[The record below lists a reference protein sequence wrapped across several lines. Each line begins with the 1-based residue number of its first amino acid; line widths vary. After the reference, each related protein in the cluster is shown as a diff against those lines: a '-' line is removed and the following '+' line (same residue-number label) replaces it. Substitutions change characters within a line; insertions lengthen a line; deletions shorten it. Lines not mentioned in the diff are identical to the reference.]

1 MTDNKNVPKII
12 ENSGLALHK
21 THNLLSITEKILAS
35 KRLTVVDDKQKILN
49 LLAEIMDARFKEG
62 YLEFKPNS
70 RYIIGEIR
78 KEFGAVA
85 ADSITIRQL
94 KGAYISFGLG
104 SNFEE
109 DVIKI
114 KSIEELYE
122 NTEQKIE
129 TLPLMCNAMETA
141 FKLGHIDF
149 KENAK
154 FVVDA
159 IRKQSAEAANL
170 IAIYQLKA
178 GYINYSQSGEVE
190 GTTQIQELTQYNS
203 IEDIYA

>member
-1 MTDNKNVPKII
+1 MTDNKNLPKII

-21 THNLLSITEKILAS
+21 TRSLLSITDKILAS
-35 KRLTVVDDKQKILN
+35 KTLAVVVDKQKILN

-70 RYIIGEIR
+70 RYILGEIR

-94 KGAYISFGLG
+94 KASYNCFGLG
-104 SNFEE
+104 VNCEE

-129 TLPLMCNAMETA
+129 ILPLMCDVMETA
-141 FKLGHIDF
+141 FKLGYMDF

-154 FVVDA
+154 FVIDA
-159 IRKQSAEAANL
+159 IGKQSAEAANL
-170 IAIYQLKA
+170 VTISDLKGGYLHYSEFGKTKETTPSLEIYKC
-178 GYINYSQSGEVE
+178 
-190 GTTQIQELTQYNS
+190 NS
-203 IEDIYA
+203 IEDLYS